1 MCVLPGKTEL
11 RGLAEPCRGSMEAVR
26 RFGHAF
32 GRTEIAPSARR
43 IGKDA
48 HLLVLPCFQH
58 VTGEVQDR

>member
-1 MCVLPGKTEL
+1 
-11 RGLAEPCRGSMEAVR
+11 MEAVR